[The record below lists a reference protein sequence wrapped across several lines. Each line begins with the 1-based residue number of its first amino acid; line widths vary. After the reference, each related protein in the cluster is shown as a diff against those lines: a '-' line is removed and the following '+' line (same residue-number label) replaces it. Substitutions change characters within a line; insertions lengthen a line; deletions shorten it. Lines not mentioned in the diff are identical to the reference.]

1 MHFGECVLLALSGR
15 LIPEGNGMFPVL
27 MTLYCTLGTHESLGE
42 QLPPTRRIG
51 DNGLIDLSLV

>member
-1 MHFGECVLLALSGR
+1 
-15 LIPEGNGMFPVL
+15 MFPVL